1 MRKSGIRLT
10 IGVLLL
16 LLGSLQAQDDW
27 EYPEDR
33 MEYDSLIS
41 LAREL
46 PEDSLGRRSW
56 LLHQAGRTA
65 YSFGAYRSAIRATGE
80 ALDIRLSHEDDFADE
95 VLVSAFNLGTYYSE
109 VGEYGEAL
117 DHLSVILNRAPNRK
131 EGVAHYQCGIV
142 YGRTGE
148 FEASERAFARA
159 ASLPPFAGNDYQRA
173 YLDQQLGLM
182 HVNKS
187 NASGGEAARE
197 PLARALASFRADE
210 YTYGE
215 METLNLLGWAQSDA
229 GQQEVAIGHLLKAEA
244 LAHEMEIEDED
255 LTAIYGNLGMAYRR
269 SGQPEAALRQYHKA
283 LRLAR
288 SFSDA
293 DQRPNMDVAGTL
305 DNLSTAHLFSGQLD
319 SALYYAQRALEIA
332 TPDFKFSGTEVL
344 PGLDQMMTDRPR
356 LLTILLDL
364 AKVHHLMG
372 DTGQPAHYKQALSTY
387 RRTDELLDAMRR
399 DQLLDETRNYWR
411 ADARSLYDQ
420 ALNVAMK
427 TDDPNSAFYFM
438 EKARSRLLLDEL
450 STTMASEQLPIDVN
464 LRLAEV
470 ARMTR
475 LSGNTPAATQRFRQL
490 QDSIFS
496 AFPAYRD
503 ASIGAPP
510 PDPATIGQLLNG
522 RTLVEYYVGED
533 MTIALTYSPDGG
545 LGLTEL
551 APLSVWGKSL
561 RALRD
566 DLQRPGQPFGKENA
580 RQLYEQLIAPLDL
593 AEGTPL
599 TIVPDGDLYL
609 LPFGALLSTEPSS
622 NAAYQN
628 WPWLDDEREINYAF
642 SVQLLDLA
650 RQRRGRGN
658 GRALALAPVARLRA
672 DGQLPAELELPATL
686 RTVRHLATLFP
697 ADTLVNAAANRRAF
711 REKADAYSLLHLGTH
726 AYLADGGSFLL
737 HDPEPAR
744 YSMANLLDHQLR
756 ADLVVIGACE
766 TGIGKALPGE
776 GVASLG
782 RGFARRGAPGLV
794 MSLWSIDDATTA
806 ELLNS
811 TYDGLSEQM
820 GPATALHL
828 AGVNYRQAVTNP
840 GFGHPYY
847 WAGLV
852 NYGSNAPLKM
862 GNESINWLAW
872 IFCLIALI
880 LAPFLLMRRKR

>member
-1 MRKSGIRLT
+1 
-10 IGVLLL
+10 
-16 LLGSLQAQDDW
+16 
-27 EYPEDR
+27 
-33 MEYDSLIS
+33 MEYDSLIG

-46 PEDSLGRRSW
+46 PQDSLGRKSW

-65 YSFGAYRSAIRATGE
+65 YSFGAYRSAIKATGE
-80 ALDIRLSHEDDFADE
+80 ALGIRLSHEDDFSDE

-148 FEASERAFARA
+148 FEASERAFTRA
-159 ASLPPFAGNDYQRA
+159 ASLPPFVGNDYQRA

-182 HVNKS
+182 HASKS
-187 NASGGEAARE
+187 NASGGRAAQA
-197 PLARALASFRADE
+197 PLERALASFRDDE

-229 GQQEVAIGHLLKAEA
+229 GQQEAAISRLLKAEE
-244 LAHEMEIEDED
+244 LAYEMEIEDED
-255 LTAIYGNLGMAYRR
+255 LTAIYGNLGLAYRR
-269 SGQPEAALRQYHKA
+269 SGQPEAALQQYHKA

-288 SFSDA
+288 TFSDA
-293 DQRPNMDVAGTL
+293 DQRPNMDVAITL
-305 DNLSTAHLFSGQLD
+305 DNLSTAHLFSGQAD
-319 SALYYAQRALEIA
+319 SALYYAQRALEMA
-332 TPDFKFSGTEVL
+332 TPEFQPSKMGDL
-344 PGLDQMMTDRPR
+344 PRLDQMMTHRPT

-372 DTGQPAHYKQALSTY
+372 DMGQTAHYEYALNTY

-411 ADARSLYDQ
+411 ADARSLYDK

-450 STTMASEQLPIDVN
+450 STTLASEQLPIDVN
-464 LRLAEV
+464 LRLSEV
-470 ARMTR
+470 ARATR

-533 MTIALTYSPDGG
+533 RTIALTYSVDEG
-545 LGLTEL
+545 LALKEL
-551 APLSVWGKSL
+551 PPLSEWEQNL
-561 RALRD
+561 HALRD
-566 DLQRPGQPFGKENA
+566 DLQRPQQPFGKENA
-580 RQLYEQLIAPLDL
+580 RLLYKQLIAPLGL
-593 AEGTPL
+593 EEGASL

-609 LPFGALLSTEPSS
+609 LPFGTLLSTDPSA

-628 WPWLDDEREINYAF
+628 WPWLGAGREINYAF
-642 SVQLLDLA
+642 SVQLLDFA

-658 GRALALAPVARLRA
+658 GRALALAPVARLTA
-672 DGQLPAELELPATL
+672 DGLLPAELELPATL
-686 RTVRHLATLFP
+686 RTVRHLAALFP
-697 ADTLVNAAANRRAF
+697 ADTLINAAANRTAF
-711 REKADAYSLLHLGTH
+711 REQADAYSLLHLGTH

-737 HDPEPAR
+737 HSPEPAR
-744 YSMANLLDHQLR
+744 YSMANLLEHQLR

-766 TGIGKALPGE
+766 TGLGKALPGE

-840 GFGHPYY
+840 TFGHPYY

-852 NYGSNAPLKM
+852 NYGSNAPLEM
-862 GNESINWLAW
+862 GSDSINWLAW
-872 IFCLIALI
+872 IFCLFAII
-880 LAPFLLMRRKR
+880 LVPLLLMRQKR

>member
-1 MRKSGIRLT
+1 MKKSGVRLT
-10 IGVLLL
+10 IAVLLL
-16 LLGSLQAQDDW
+16 LTGYLQAQEDW
-27 EYPEDR
+27 DYPEDR
-33 MEYDSLIS
+33 MEYDSLVG

-56 LLHQAGRTA
+56 LLHQAGRSA
-65 YSFGAYRSAIRATGE
+65 YSFGAYRSAIKATGE

-95 VLVSAFNLGTYYSE
+95 VLVSATNLGTYYSE
-109 VGEYGEAL
+109 VGEYREAL
-117 DHLSVILNRAPNRK
+117 DHFSVVLTRAPNRK
-131 EGVAHYQCGIV
+131 EGVAHYQCGLV

-148 FEASERAFARA
+148 FEASERAFAQA
-159 ASLPPFAGNDYQRA
+159 ASLPPFADNDYQRA

-187 NASGGEAARE
+187 NANGGRAARA
-197 PLARALASFRADE
+197 PLERALASFREDE

-229 GQQEVAIGHLLKAEA
+229 GQQELAIGHLLRAEE
-244 LAHEMEIEDED
+244 LAYEMDIEDED
-255 LTAIYGNLGMAYRR
+255 LTAIYANLGLAYRR

-283 LRLAR
+283 LGLAR
-288 SFSDA
+288 SFPDA
-293 DQRPNMDVAGTL
+293 DQRPNMEVANPL

-319 SALYYAQRALEIA
+319 SALHYAQRALEMA
-332 TPDFKFSGTEVL
+332 TPDFQLSATGDL
-344 PGLDQMMTDRPR
+344 PGLDQMTNHRPT
-356 LLTILLDL
+356 LLTVLLNL
-364 AKVHHLMG
+364 AEVHHRKG
-372 DTGQPAHYKQALSTY
+372 DAGQPTHYKYALSTY

-411 ADARSLYDQ
+411 ADARSLYDE
-420 ALNVAMK
+420 ALDVAVK
-427 TDDPNSAFYFM
+427 TNDPNSAFYFM

-450 STTMASEQLPIDVN
+450 STTLASEQLPIEVN

-470 ARMTR
+470 ARTTR
-475 LSGNTPAATQRFRQL
+475 LSGNTPATTQRFRQL

-496 AFPAYRD
+496 AFPTYRD
-503 ASIGAPP
+503 ASIGASP
-510 PDPATIGQLLNG
+510 PDPAIIGQLLNG
-522 RTLVEYYVGED
+522 RTLVEYYVGKD
-533 MTIALTYSPDGG
+533 RTIALTFSPDGG
-545 LGLTEL
+545 LVLTEL
-551 APLSVWGKSL
+551 APLSAWEKSL
-561 RALRD
+561 HALRG
-566 DLQRPGQPFGKENA
+566 DLQRPRQPFGKENA
-580 RQLYEQLIAPLDL
+580 RLLHKLLIAPLNL
-593 AEGTPL
+593 KEGTPL

-609 LPFGALLSTEPSS
+609 LPFGALLSSDPSN

-628 WPWLDDEREINYAF
+628 WPWLSADREINYAF
-642 SVQLLDLA
+642 SAQLLDFA

-658 GRALALAPVARLRA
+658 GRALALAPVARLTA
-672 DGQLPAELELPATL
+672 GGLLPAELELPATL
-686 RTVRHLATLFP
+686 RTVRHLAGLFP
-697 ADTLVNAAANRRAF
+697 ADTLINAAANRRAF

-737 HDPEPAR
+737 HDPEPAH

-766 TGIGKALPGE
+766 TGLGKALPGE

-811 TYDGLSEQM
+811 TYDGLSKQM

-828 AGVNYRQAVTNP
+828 AGLDYRQAVTNP
-840 GFGHPYY
+840 NFGHPYY

-852 NYGSNAPLKM
+852 NYGSNAPLEM
-862 GNESINWLAW
+862 GSESINWVAW
-872 IFCLIALI
+872 IFCLFALI
-880 LAPFLLMRRKR
+880 LVPVLLMRQKR